1 MRSTFPP
8 RALSWLKTTL
18 LSVVYG
24 FLYVF
29 LYVFLDRVSFI
40 HDLQHTEIS
49 PWGPQIA
56 LLCAMIMYFGP
67 RSAPLTILA
76 PGISEVVLRG
86 AAPMGL
92 QVIGSMLCIGCT
104 YTGAGLLL
112 RRLQRDFSQ
121 PTVGWFAI
129 LFIVIASSALVD
141 ALLYSAVLIGSGNLS
156 EGTYLEAV
164 RIEWVGD
171 MSGIIILLPLLL
183 LLRTGDRAK
192 LNEMRS
198 HIGLLLA
205 QTAALAG
212 AFWISFHDSW
222 EGADGVNQTPFYLL
236 FPPIIWIAL
245 RWGPGLTAIAL
256 AILQVG
262 IVAFV
267 AKHCTAESFRAI
279 QLLMVL
285 LAGTG
290 LFMGISV
297 SENAR
302 FSLLMRSKDDELS
315 GLKSRMAV
323 SEMNSA
329 IGHELNNPL
338 AALVNYLR
346 SASLILESH
355 NFDRASLQSA
365 LDKARGEAA
374 RSVNVVRKLREF
386 FRSGVVRR
394 EPVNPKKLAAE
405 ALAATQ
411 SKFRRAGVT
420 AVLDAQGDLPIIN
433 ADPLQLSMV
442 LQNLLANAYDA
453 VHELDRRG
461 AGVKLSVTRRAS
473 AVVFSVEDCGRG
485 IPEPLRD
492 QIFRPFSSAKSGG
505 MGLGLAICRSLVE
518 ANDGRI
524 WLVHSGPD
532 GTCLAFSI
540 PLDVQ
545 VVEEVRA

>member
-1 MRSTFPP
+1 MPGTEHLREMAWP
-8 RALSWLKTTL
+8 KVVL
-18 LSVVYG
+18 LSFVYVG
-24 FLYVF
+24 LYV
-29 LYVFLDRVSFI
+29 LLDRVSYI

-49 PWGPQIA
+49 PWEPQIA

-67 RSAPLTILA
+67 RVAPLTIVA
-76 PGISEVVLRG
+76 PGIAEIVLRD
-86 AAPMGL
+86 APPLGL
-92 QVIGSMLCIGCT
+92 QAIGSMACIGCT
-104 YTGAGLLL
+104 YTVTGMLL
-112 RRLQRDFSQ
+112 RRLQRDSVH

-129 LFIVIASSALVD
+129 LSAVIATSALVN

-156 EGTYLEAV
+156 KSSYLEAV

-183 LLRTGDRAK
+183 LLHAEDPERRR
-192 LNEMRS
+192 EMRA
-198 HIGLLLA
+198 GAWLLML
-205 QTAALAG
+205 QSIALGA
-212 AFWISFHDSW
+212 AFWISFRDSW
-222 EGADGVNQTPFYLL
+222 GGAGGVNQTPFYLL
-236 FPPIIWIAL
+236 FLPIIWIAL
-245 RWGPGLTAIAL
+245 RWGASVTAVAL

-262 IVAFV
+262 IVALV
-267 AKHCTAESFRAI
+267 AEHNTSESFRAI

-315 GLKSRMAV
+315 SLKSRMAV

-346 SASLILESH
+346 SACLILELP
-355 NFDRASLQSA
+355 NLDRASLRTT
-365 LDKARGEAA
+365 LDKAHGEAT

-394 EPVNPKKLAAE
+394 QPLDPKKIAAE
-405 ALAATQ
+405 AVAAMQ
-411 SKFRRAGVT
+411 SKFRRAGIT
-420 AVLDAQGDLPIIN
+420 AVLDAHGEFPVIN
-433 ADPLQLSMV
+433 ADPLQISMV

-453 VHELDRRG
+453 VHELDRRSL
-461 AGVKLSVTRRAS
+461 GVKLSVTRRAS
-473 AVVFSVEDCGRG
+473 DVVFSVEDGGTG
-485 IPEPLRD
+485 IPEALRG
-492 QIFRPFSSAKSGG
+492 QIFRPISSTKSAG

-540 PLDVQ
+540 PLDIQ
-545 VVEEVRA
+545 VADEVRA